1 MSETLKLIILSVVI
15 VIWSL
20 AFIKVFKDNKI
31 QRKEELNAT
40 HKMALT
46 AILMAFTVALQLFSN
61 YITFG
66 PVAINLALIPLII
79 GAIIL
84 GPMEGLL
91 LGVIDGAI
99 ILTAPSTMM
108 FISVNPAM
116 TVLLCFAKTGIA
128 GLVCG
133 YVSRL
138 FKKHQKIGVIISSIL
153 VPIINTGIFMVGA
166 YFFFLDVFGGNAM
179 ILITGVLSINFV
191 IEFVTVSVLS
201 VSIYYIS
208 EIAKKRILKIQ
219 NGI

>member
-1 MSETLKLIILSVVI
+1 MSESLKLIILSVVI
-15 VIWSL
+15 VLWTFS
-20 AFIKVFKDNKI
+20 FIKLFKDQKIKDNDSLNK
-31 QRKEELNAT
+31 T
-40 HKMALT
+40 HKMAMT
-46 AILMAFTVALQLFSN
+46 AILMALTVALQLFSN

-66 PVAINLALIPLII
+66 PIAINLALIPLII

-99 ILTAPSTMM
+99 ILTAPSTMG
-108 FISVNPAM
+108 FISINPAM
-116 TVLLCFAKTGIA
+116 TVLLCFTKTGLA

-191 IEFVTVSVLS
+191 IEFITVSVLS
-201 VSIYYIS
+201 ISVYYIS
-208 EIAKKRILKIQ
+208 DIAKKRFLKVQ